1 MGRKKTT
8 AVADPIKTQSKPD
21 MDQIINEVVPDIIN
35 DLISDEAD
43 DTYNFSKQFNKM
55 YQITDKIVSKILSS
69 GGTLKQ
75 DSYVVR
81 EEFGEAL
88 AAGYRYLRFQ
98 GDVSA
103 KLRKA
108 GHDNE
113 ERDYANEMYEEIA
126 DVFMMST
133 SYARHHDW
141 TFENKPMDCSIY
153 LSKHIVGSLTGTEL
167 ENYLK
172 YVSEVLYRINTDSIN
187 EDYLYEFMGET
198 FTVLLNAPGVLD
210 KKIDKLYNKIF
221 KIVE

>member
-1 MGRKKTT
+1 MGRKKKLVTEAEPIIETMDELDVQSVTEEETVEITT
-8 AVADPIKTQSKPD
+8 DFKP
-21 MDQIINEVVPDIIN
+21 
-35 DLISDEAD
+35 
-43 DTYNFSKQFNKM
+43 QFDKM
-55 YQITDKIVSKILSS
+55 YQITDKIVNKILSN

-98 GDVSA
+98 GDTSA

-113 ERDYANEMYEEIA
+113 ERDYALEMYEEIA

-133 SYARHHDW
+133 SLCRHNEW
-141 TFENKPMDCSIY
+141 KFENKTCNVVRPIEQTLEQY
-153 LSKHIVGSLTGTEL
+153 LQK
-167 ENYLK
+167 
-172 YVSEVLYRINTDSIN
+172 VSEVLYRINTESMN
-187 EDYLYEFMGET
+187 EDYIYEFIEET
-198 FTVLLNAPGVLD
+198 FMMLSNYPGVLD

-221 KIVE
+221 KIVG

>member
-1 MGRKKTT
+1 MGRKKKIVAAEPITSEPTT
-8 AVADPIKTQSKPD
+8 EPVTEPVVEPIP
-21 MDQIINEVVPDIIN
+21 EVIPPIEN
-35 DLISDEAD
+35 PCFKE
-43 DTYNFSKQFNKM
+43 QFDKM
-55 YQITDKIVSKILSS
+55 YKITDKIVSKILVS
-69 GGTLKQ
+69 GGSLEQ

-108 GHDNE
+108 GHDDE
-113 ERDYANEMYEEIA
+113 ERNYELEMYEEIA

-133 SYARHHDW
+133 SLCRHHEW
-141 TFENKPMDCSIY
+141 AFEDKDMVVVRPTMSD
-153 LSKHIVGSLTGTEL
+153 LEL
-167 ENYLK
+167 YLK
-172 YVSEVLYRINTDSIN
+172 KISEVLYRINTNSIN
-187 EDYLYEFMGET
+187 ETYIYEFLEET
-198 FTVLLNAPGVLD
+198 YVLLLNAPGTLD